1 MKKTILIILVAFN
14 GMLFAQQGTP
24 SKIAEA
30 TVYRNQASLTRLAKA
45 TVKTGKNEVILTGIS
60 TDIDPASLQVK
71 FFGDKT
77 TLLSAK
83 YEQNYLIKQPE
94 NTKVTSLKDQV
105 KKVSNELEWN
115 AITQKS
121 LKGMLAILDKNQDL
135 GGANG
140 SFNASQVVALAN
152 SYKTKYLAIQK
163 ELFEVVKKQV
173 SLNDKKAKLSKQLQ
187 ELNGRYNK
195 PSGSIILKL
204 DSKISGIVNIM
215 LHYTV
220 RNAGWNPSYDL
231 RSNSIK
237 EDVKLSYKAK
247 IYQRTGQDWE
257 NVALSV
263 STGNPTQNN
272 NRPILKPLFAYVY
285 QDSPVSYESDNLEE
299 VVVSPTTNMALKK
312 RESSYKSGYSYNAQV
327 AQNQLNVS
335 FGIAGKN
342 TILSDGKENAFALK
356 QYKLKTTYQ
365 YHTVPKLSKVAFLL
379 AKITDWS
386 QYNLVAGTA
395 NIFFE
400 GAYVGKT
407 RINPNTTADEL
418 LISLGRD
425 NGIVVEREPVKA
437 YTATKL
443 IGSNK
448 KETFAYTIS
457 IKNKKHTAINIEIL
471 DQIPVS
477 QDKSIMVTLEDKS
490 NASYDEKI
498 GKLLWEID
506 LAPGESKTVSFK
518 YTIKYPK
525 KAQIQGK
532 K

>member
-1 MKKTILIILVAFN
+1 MKKTILIILVVFN

-45 TVKTGKNEVILTGIS
+45 TVKIGKNEVILTGIS

-94 NTKVTSLKDQV
+94 NTKVTDLKEAV
-105 KKVSNELEWN
+105 KKVSDDLKWN

-152 SYKTKYLAIQK
+152 SYKTKYLTIQK

-195 PSGSIILKL
+195 PSGSVILKL
-204 DSKISGIVNIM
+204 DSKVSGIVNIM

-231 RSNSIK
+231 RSDSVK

-257 NVALSV
+257 NIALSV

-272 NRPILKPLFAYVY
+272 NRPILKPLFAYIY
-285 QDSPVSYESDNLEE
+285 QDSPVMYGDDELEE
-299 VVVSPTTNMALKK
+299 TVVSPTTNMAMKRKK
-312 RESSYKSGYSYNAQV
+312 EYKSGYSYNAQV

-335 FGIAGKN
+335 FGISGKN

-418 LISLGRD
+418 LVSLGRD
-425 NGIVVEREPVKA
+425 NGIVVEREPIKS

-443 IGSNK
+443 IGANK
-448 KETFAYTIS
+448 KQTFAYTITV
-457 IKNKKHTAINIEIL
+457 KNKKHTAINIEIL

-477 QDKSIMVTLEDKS
+477 QDKNIIVILEEQS
-490 NASYDEKI
+490 NASYDEEI
-498 GKLLWEID
+498 GKLLWEMD
-506 LAPGESKTVSFK
+506 LAPGQSKTVTFK

-525 KAQIQGK
+525 KALVQGK